1 MRRLVLSLVAATT
14 LVCIPRPA
22 DAQSGNPTRYALV
35 VQGSSGGDPFTALH
49 RKWVNTFVTV
59 LREKMDFDAE
69 HLMVL
74 TETPGQ
80 GEQIA
85 NAENVKA
92 AIAKI
97 GGQAKEGDL
106 VFVMLIGHGGGEGN
120 DSKFNLVGPDL
131 TVVDW
136 AALLKPIPARI
147 AFVDSTG
154 ASFPFLKGLSGP
166 NRVVVTAVR
175 TPGERYDTV
184 FPEKFIQALT
194 SADADSDKNGR
205 VSILEAFLYANRL
218 VKQHY
223 EQAGTLATE
232 HAAFDDTG
240 EGIARDAAVA
250 GGAIGTAAGLTYLDA
265 IAAPKSND
273 PAMQELLVRQQ
284 NLTQQVDELRRKRPT
299 MTPAQFD
306 AEFEKLILEL
316 SLVSRDVRRK
326 TGGEYD

>member
-1 MRRLVLSLVAATT
+1 MRRLGIILVALCA
-14 LVCIPRPA
+14 LLAVPRHA
-22 DAQSGNPTRYALV
+22 DAQSNRFALV
-35 VQGSSGGDPFTALH
+35 VQGSSGGDPFTSQH
-49 RKWVNTFVTV
+49 RKWVNTFVTL
-59 LREKMDFDAE
+59 LRGPMGFDAD
-69 HLMVL
+69 HLVVL
-74 TETPGQ
+74 TETPAQ

-106 VFVMLIGHGGGEGN
+106 LFVMLIGHGGGEGN

-131 TVVDW
+131 TVVEW
-136 AALLKPIPARI
+136 AALLKPVAARI

-175 TPGERYDTV
+175 TPGERYDTI
-184 FPEKFIQALT
+184 FPEKFIAAFT
-194 SADADSDKNGR
+194 AADADADKNGR
-205 VSILEAFLYANRL
+205 VSVLEAFLYANRL

-223 EQAGTLATE
+223 EQAGTLMTE

-240 EGIARDAAVA
+240 EGIARDAVVA
-250 GGAIGTAAGLTYLDA
+250 GGAIGTAAGLTFLDA
-265 IAAPKSND
+265 PAAPKSND
-273 PAMQELLVRQQ
+273 PVTQDLLVKQQ
-284 NLTQQVDELRRKRPT
+284 NLTQQVDDLRRKRPT
-299 MTPAQFD
+299 MTPAAYD

-316 SLVSRDVRRK
+316 SLVSRDVRRR
-326 TGGEYD
+326 TGGG